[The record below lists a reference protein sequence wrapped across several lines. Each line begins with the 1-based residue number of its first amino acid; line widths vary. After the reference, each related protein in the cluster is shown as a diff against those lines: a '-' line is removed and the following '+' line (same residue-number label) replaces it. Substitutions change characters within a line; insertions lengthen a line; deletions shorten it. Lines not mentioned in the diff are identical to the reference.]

1 MPSDSSFSANASLV
15 TLTGL
20 CTRTLALNAAAWPG
34 MKVRTAAPRSR
45 ATTLGTSRRA
55 FIRGDLLADL
65 ESRVSML
72 FRDPRNEQERL
83 PCSHLSVGGIRDL
96 GRSDAAWHRD
106 DGP

>member
-1 MPSDSSFSANASLV
+1 
-15 TLTGL
+15 
-20 CTRTLALNAAAWPG
+20 

-72 FRDPRNEQERL
+72 VRDPRNEQERIGERGQAH
-83 PCSHLSVGGIRDL
+83 SHELKVL
-96 GRSDAAWHRD
+96 G
-106 DGP
+106 DGRCASTSITIFLRG